1 MPSKANEGSA
11 EQHPH
16 LHVDEL
22 AALNNQVL
30 KYVAEELWEQL
41 PELLEQRQKC
51 LETLF
56 ENTAESQ
63 RESLR
68 SLADSIIEQDAELIE
83 KIQAQQ
89 EILGKEIRSFDKG
102 RQAARAYDAI

>member
-1 MPSKANEGSA
+1 MPSKANEWSA
-11 EQHPH
+11 EQYPH

-22 AALNNQVL
+22 AALNNQVH
-30 KYVAEELWEQL
+30 KYVTEELWEQL
-41 PELLEQRQKC
+41 PELLEQRQQC
-51 LETLF
+51 LEALF
-56 ENTAESQ
+56 ENTAESE